1 MNRRSSLM
9 TPSRAWRL
17 ALDNS
22 GTTIAASTPRIA
34 TTIRISI
41 SVKPARR
48 AFSDLVVTGHIVHLS
63 LANPCAVLTAHL
75 LDDGRLAVGVR
86 APDPAGPRTALVVID
101 EPHHRPGRRP
111 VDRGGHVA
119 LGAAGRTQGVLGDTL
134 HVWALVVLRRA

>member
-48 AFSDLVVTGHIVHLS
+48 GFSDLVVSGDIVHLS
-63 LANPCAVLTAHL
+63 FANPCAVHTAHF
-75 LDDGRLAVGVR
+75 LDDGRFAGGVR
-86 APDPAGPRTALVVID
+86 DPGPDGPRTALV
-101 EPHHRPGRRP
+101 GS
-111 VDRGGHVA
+111 
-119 LGAAGRTQGVLGDTL
+119 
-134 HVWALVVLRRA
+134 